1 MLAKINS
8 GAVLGI
14 DAFDIQVEVD
24 ISFGLTSFHIAGL
37 PDGSVREARIR
48 IPAAFA
54 NSGLD
59 FPDSKLTINLA
70 PADIRKDGT
79 AFDLPIALGILV
91 ARGWLSTSGIRGEIE
106 DYLVVGELGL
116 DGEIRPV
123 RGVLPLAVLARDA
136 GLRGIIV
143 PEANAHEAA
152 VVCGIEVYGVR
163 DLPQLVGFFR
173 GTEEIDVAVAELADD
188 FGGADVDF
196 DEVAGQDAVKRAL
209 EVAAAG
215 GHNVLLI
222 GPPGSGKSM
231 LAKRIPTILPRLSF
245 EESLETTKVFSV
257 TGQLR
262 AGESLVRR
270 RPFRSPHH
278 TISDVGIIGGGSGLP
293 RPGEVSLAHNGV
305 LFLDELPEFRRSVLE
320 VMRQPLEDG
329 TVSVSRSLTTLQY
342 PANIMLVAAMNP
354 CPCGFFGSD
363 GTQRCTCSADQ
374 VRRYRNRISGPLLD
388 RIDIQVHV
396 PSVPYKNLKV
406 RVRGEASD
414 VVRTRVQS
422 ARDLQRAR
430 FAGGGPHCNARMQPA
445 DLREHCALDDDGHD
459 LLENVVDRLGMS
471 ARAYDRI
478 LKVARTIAD
487 LDGSDSLKSAHL
499 GEAIQY
505 RTLDREKI

>member
-1 MLAKINS
+1 MLAKIHS

-14 DAFDIQVEVD
+14 NAYEVDVEVD
-24 ISFGLTSFHIAGL
+24 ISFGLTNFHIAGL
-37 PDGSVREARIR
+37 PDGAVREARIR

-70 PADIRKDGT
+70 PANIRKDGT
-79 AFDLPIALGILV
+79 AFDLAMALGILV
-91 ARGWLSTSGIRGEIE
+91 ARGWLPARGPMGNI
-106 DYLVVGELGL
+106 DDFLIAGEVGL
-116 DGEIRPV
+116 DGEIRAI
-123 RGVLPLAVLARDA
+123 RGALPLAVLARDT
-136 GLRGIIV
+136 GLRGVIV
-143 PEANAHEAA
+143 PEENAPEAA
-152 VVCGIEVYGVR
+152 VVSDIEVYGVGH
-163 DLPQLVGFFR
+163 LTELTGFFR
-173 GTEEIDVAVAELADD
+173 GAHEISPSVVEVSEAPVR
-188 FGGADVDF
+188 GGVDF
-196 DEVAGQDAVKRAL
+196 DEVAGQEGVKRAL

-231 LAKRIPTILPRLSF
+231 LAKRLPTVLPQMSF

-262 AGESLVRR
+262 RGEALVRR

-329 TVSVSRSLTTLQY
+329 TVAVSRSLMTLNY

-354 CPCGFFGSD
+354 CPCGYYGSEAVK
-363 GTQRCTCSADQ
+363 RCSCSAEQ
-374 VRRYRNRISGPLLD
+374 VRNYRNRISGPLLD
-388 RIDIQVHV
+388 RIDIQVQV
-396 PSVPYKNLKV
+396 PAVPYRNLKQT
-406 RVRGEASD
+406 VRGECSE
-414 VVRTRVQS
+414 VVRGRVQS
-422 ARDLQRAR
+422 ARDRQRER
-430 FAGGGPHCNARMQPA
+430 FEQGPHCNARMQPA
-445 DLREHCALDDDGHD
+445 DLRKHCKLDSAGHE

-487 LDGSDSLKSAHL
+487 LDGTNELQSQHIA
-499 GEAIQY
+499 EAIQY
-505 RTLDREKI
+505 RMLDRDKV